1 MRVLD
6 FSAIPVGTVV
16 TRSGAW
22 LTRHN
27 IRPPTRLPI
36 GMLFGHSVVGRAVA
50 WPVILWEGT
59 TWPEVTHPGDAR
71 LFRQEQIRAFTQ
83 TIETPEPPP

>member
-6 FSAIPVGTVV
+6 FSVIPVGTVV

-22 LTRHN
+22 LTRRG
-27 IRPPTRLPI
+27 IRPPTRLQI
-36 GMLFGHSVVGRAVA
+36 GMVFGHSRRAVT
-50 WPVILWEGT
+50 WPVVLWEGE

-83 TIETPEPPP
+83 TIETPEPVPS